1 MKMPGLD
8 WAVLTLRLRQLEEQL
23 PVLGKSGLT
32 ERLEV
37 EHHENLP
44 LATLLAKPFLRVTLL
59 AACMRFCG
67 RPKLLRS
74 KFRAPAPRMRGR
86 QSRQRLKNHKNYDTH

>member
-23 PVLGKSGLT
+23 PVLGKSG
-32 ERLEV
+32 
-37 EHHENLP
+37 